1 MIPPQSK
8 KVMKAEDIQDEAQYI
23 DSNKPTMH
31 QSKVPSQQ
39 SMRAARVPEKE
50 SSSAQKPI
58 V

>member
-1 MIPPQSK
+1 
-8 KVMKAEDIQDEAQYI
+8 MKAEDIQDEAQYI